1 VAARLRAPPLQRYLS
16 CAHAVKATCH
26 GSDCA
31 RALSLV
37 YVTVGYAVFAQLQTG
52 KLTLVDLAGS
62 ECVGRS
68 GAVDDTAKE
77 AGTIN
82 KSLLTL
88 GRVVHAL
95 ASNEKHV
102 PYRYARVC
110 QRAGLGVRGGTYLH
124 PSGFPSRTPSPCWG
138 GDLRRVWRNAA

>member
-1 VAARLRAPPLQRYLS
+1 MACRVVQ
-16 CAHAVKATCH
+16 V
-26 GSDCA
+26 
-31 RALSLV
+31 
-37 YVTVGYAVFAQLQTG
+37 G

-88 GRVVHAL
+88 GRVIHAL
-95 ASNEKHV
+95 AANEKHV
-102 PYRYARVC
+102 PYRYAHDHCEC
-110 QRAGLGVRGGTYLH
+110 QRLVLSYHVSTAVN
-124 PSGFPSRTPSPCWG
+124 C
-138 GDLRRVWRNAA
+138 